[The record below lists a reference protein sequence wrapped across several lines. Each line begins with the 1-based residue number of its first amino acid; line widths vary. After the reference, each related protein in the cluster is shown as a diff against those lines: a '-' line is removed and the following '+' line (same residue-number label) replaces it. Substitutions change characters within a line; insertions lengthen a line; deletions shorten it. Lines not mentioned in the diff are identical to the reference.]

1 MHGHGSMLPVM
12 KTFLYRQALS
22 LDDLAEVDRPVP
34 SPGPR
39 ELLVRVHAVSLN
51 YRDLAIARG
60 TYGGCAVP
68 LVPLSD
74 ASGEVVAVGSEAR
87 RFAVGDRVVPAYVPD
102 WFDGPVRA
110 DVARRRLGGPTDGVL
125 AEYVCVHDD
134 AAVRAPRHLSH
145 EAAST
150 LPIAGASV
158 WQALVADAGLRAGDV
173 VGISGTGGASLFA
186 VQIAAA
192 VGARSIVVARDAD
205 KLARVEAIGATIV
218 DSSRE
223 HAWERRVLELTAGAG
238 VDVFLDVVGGDALAR
253 SIAATRVG
261 GTVSAFGF
269 AGGTS
274 AALDMV
280 SFIRRAVTVRATSGG
295 SRASLDALARALEDA
310 GTEPIVDRVFG
321 SSLAEVRAAF
331 HHLAEHRPFGKVV
344 IAMRRER

>member
-74 ASGEVVAVGSEAR
+74 ASGVVV
-87 RFAVGDRVVPAYVPD
+87 AVGDRVVPAYVPD

-192 VGARSIVVARDAD
+192 VGARSFVVARVAD

-223 HAWERRVLELTAGAG
+223 RAWERRVLELTAGAG

-280 SFIRRAVTVRATSGG
+280 SFIRRAVSVGG
-295 SRASLDALARALEDA
+295 WWGGWGGWVDALARALEDA

>member
-1 MHGHGSMLPVM
+1 M

-22 LDDLAEVDRPVP
+22 LDDLVEVDRPIP
-34 SPGPR
+34 SPGPG

-51 YRDLAIARG
+51 FRDLAVARG
-60 TYGGCAVP
+60 TYGDFAAP

-74 ASGEVVAVGSEAR
+74 ASGEVVGVGSDAR

-102 WFDGPVRA
+102 WLDGPVRA
-110 DVARRRLGGPTDGVL
+110 DVARRRLGGPIDGVL
-125 AEYVCVHDD
+125 AEYIRVHED

-173 VGISGTGGASLFA
+173 VGISGAGGASLFA
-186 VQIAAA
+186 VQIAKAA
-192 VGARSIVVARDAD
+192 GARPIVVARGAD
-205 KLARVEAIGATIV
+205 KLARIEAMGATVV
-218 DSSRE
+218 DSWSERE
-223 HAWERRVLELTAGAG
+223 WERRVLELTGGVG

-269 AGGTS
+269 ARGTS
-274 AALDMV
+274 AELDLV
-280 SFIRRAVTVRATSGG
+280 SFIRRAVTVRATSGA
-295 SRASLDALARALEDA
+295 SRASLEALVSALELA

-321 SSLAEVRAAF
+321 SSLAEIRAAF
-331 HHLAEHRPFGKVV
+331 HHLAEGRPFGKVV
-344 IAMRRER
+344 IAMRGG